1 MSFEERCYVVYGK
14 GFAALKIK
22 GMSNKNKLMD
32 SLRLKGLKPKS
43 SGLSAKKGTCKTVPT
58 LYLN

>member
-22 GMSNKNKLMD
+22 GMSNRNKLMD
-32 SLRLKGLKPKS
+32 SLRLKGFKPKS
-43 SGLSAKKGTCKTVPT
+43 SGL
-58 LYLN
+58 